1 MVGLCYGND
10 KEKST
15 GVNPLIFY
23 AFMTELY
30 IVATPIGNLSDI
42 TYRAVET
49 LKSVDF
55 IAAEDTRHTKRL
67 CDRYNIDTKLV
78 SFHAHSSDAKSDA
91 LVERLLT
98 GASAALV
105 SDAGTPCISDPGFK
119 LVKRAA
125 SAGIKVIPV
134 PGPSALTALIS
145 ASGFPTDSFTF
156 HGFLPHKKGRQ
167 TLINRFKDAKCC
179 HIFYESVHRFP
190 KLLNELNDLIDSERS
205 ICVGR
210 ELTKIHEEIWRGT
223 VYQALKHFTTK
234 NTRGE
239 FVVIVAPEK
248 FCYSPV

>member
-1 MVGLCYGND
+1 MWYGES
-10 KEKST
+10 KEKPA
-15 GVNPLIFY
+15 PLFPY
-23 AFMTELY
+23 TLMTELY

-67 CDRYNIDTKLV
+67 CDHYDIDTNLV
-78 SFHAHSSDAKSDA
+78 SFHAHSSDAKSEA
-91 LVERLLT
+91 LVERLLK
-98 GASAALV
+98 GESAALV

-125 SAGIKVIPV
+125 AAGIKVVPL
-134 PGPSALTALIS
+134 PGPSALTTLIS
-145 ASGFPTDSFTF
+145 ASGFPTDAFTF

-167 TLINRFKDAKCC
+167 TLINSFKDAKHC

-190 KLLNELNDLIDSERS
+190 KLLNELNHLIASERS

-223 VYQALKHFTTK
+223 VGQALEHFTAE

-248 FCYSPV
+248 FCYSTV